1 MISESKYFVIHLF
14 TAIDF
19 SDKSLLDFKVTR
31 GADLTAKEY
40 SSYLRTNK
48 IGSERS
54 RELIDFLIKFD
65 DGAFLPERCDAY
77 EPVKDKFTP
86 EDISGPVRWLSQP
99 GGAVF
104 FRKTKKL
111 KYQGKV
117 ENHRFA
123 PVWQEGIF
131 VKPKVHEPF
140 FLGEILLYVE
150 VGALKKKRFDYL
162 YDFLLGLARSV
173 RATYGFVT
181 LDVDYLGRQ
190 KEVSE
195 FQKRNKLPGIFWI
208 NYFGT
213 DLISAFR
220 KEALNQA
227 LPKTKKFL
235 YDDRDLIFILS
246 EDPKDSQYVNA
257 SDIISTLGKDFF
269 S

>member
-1 MISESKYFVIHLF
+1 MISGSKYFVIHLF
-14 TAIDF
+14 TTVDF
-19 SDKSLLDFKVTR
+19 SDKALLDFKKAR
-31 GADLTAKEY
+31 GIDLTTKEY
-40 SSYLRTNK
+40 SSYLRTNN
-48 IGSERS
+48 IGSESS

-77 EPVKDKFTP
+77 EPVRDKFTP

-131 VKPKVHEPF
+131 VKPKVDEPV

-150 VGALKKKRFDYL
+150 VDSLKRKRFDYL
-162 YDFLLGLARSV
+162 YDFLLGLARTV
-173 RATYGFVT
+173 CATYGFVT
-181 LDVDYLGRQ
+181 LDVDYEEKQ
-190 KEVSE
+190 KDVLD
-195 FQKRNKLPGIFWI
+195 FAKRNKLPGIFWI
-208 NYFGT
+208 NYFGADIT
-213 DLISAFR
+213 SAFG

-227 LPKTKKFL
+227 LPKVEKFF
-235 YDDRDLIFILS
+235 YDDRDLIFVLS
-246 EDPKDSQYVNA
+246 EDPQGSKSANIV
-257 SDIISTLGKDFF
+257 DIISILGTDFF
-269 S
+269 L